1 MSKFLKIITEVL
13 LTKTKIPTELRL
25 VTLSSHGMS
34 RNLTDIAIHIAKM
47 LQFRILI
54 KSNGL
59 FIVLSHYL
67 RS

>member
-34 RNLTDIAIHIAKM
+34 RNLTDIAIHIAKNATIPNPN
-47 LQFRILI
+47 Q
-54 KSNGL
+54 
-59 FIVLSHYL
+59 V
-67 RS
+67 